1 MSIDDYLFF
10 NDPAD
15 MGNDDPALGP
25 MGADIDM
32 SPDDIVVGPPE
43 EWY

>member
-1 MSIDDYLFF
+1 MSIDFDLLWF
-10 NDPAD
+10 DPAD
-15 MGNDDPALGP
+15 MGND
-25 MGADIDM
+25 DIDM

>member
-15 MGNDDPALGP
+15 MGNDD
-25 MGADIDM
+25 IDM
-32 SPDDIVVGPPE
+32 SDDDIVVGPPE
-43 EWY
+43 EWYA

>member
-1 MSIDDYLFF
+1 MVMSIDDYLFF

-15 MGNDDPALGP
+15 MGNDDPF
-25 MGADIDM
+25 DIDM
-32 SPDDIVVGPPE
+32 SPDDIVVGLPE

>member
-15 MGNDDPALGP
+15 MGNDD
-25 MGADIDM
+25 IDM

>member
-15 MGNDDPALGP
+15 MGNDDPF
-25 MGADIDM
+25 DINFD
-32 SPDDIVVGPPE
+32 PNDIVVGPPE
-43 EWY
+43 EWF

>member
-15 MGNDDPALGP
+15 MGNDDPF
-25 MGADIDM
+25 DIVV
-32 SPDDIVVGPPE
+32 SLDDIVVGPPE